1 MFSTETL
8 VSFPKSE
15 QRQGSITGQ
24 YTGDASECP
33 VMRSVRGLTV
43 SGPEPGLDS
52 RTLPD
57 QDGEF
62 RVGPLQGHVV
72 LLHKLSE
79 TQGGAGEG
87 QLTCDLTAGASPV

>member
-43 SGPEPGLDS
+43 SGPEPSLDS

-79 TQGGAGEG
+79 TQGGGG
-87 QLTCDLTAGASPV
+87 KVS